1 MHNIVLLFADRVIAS
16 QSRKRGNERR
26 GGRNEE
32 MGRRAWFFRSG
43 TFFTLPEHG
52 IRRSYPS
59 LQPHPLASCIFD
71 SSGVATTGFCYCEPT
86 RCNLA
91 SVRARARAYM
101 YIRVCPR
108 GCRLA
113 VSWESRSARPWS
125 RYTPLH
131 CGSCLRSERVH
142 LVSSTRLYIDTQV
155 HDCESRLVALLG
167 ISCDEEQRIY
177 KIMKLSIF
185 LFCINILF

>member
-1 MHNIVLLFADRVIAS
+1 MVFQVRNVFYRNTESEGPILPSSPTLS
-16 QSRKRGNERR
+16 PSSR
-26 GGRNEE
+26 
-32 MGRRAWFFRSG
+32 
-43 TFFTLPEHG
+43 
-52 IRRSYPS
+52 
-59 LQPHPLASCIFD
+59 IFD
-71 SSGVATTGFCYCEPT
+71 SSGAVTTGFCYCEPT

-91 SVRARARAYM
+91 SARARACV

-108 GCRLA
+108 GCRLT

-155 HDCESRLVALLG
+155 HDCESRLVALLE

-185 LFCINILF
+185 LFCINILFLNVKNYENYCY

>member
-1 MHNIVLLFADRVIAS
+1 MVFQVRNVFYPPGTRNPKVLSFPPAPPSHRLHASSIQVELWRLVFVIAS
-16 QSRKRGNERR
+16 RPDVTSR
-26 GGRNEE
+26 
-32 MGRRAWFFRSG
+32 
-43 TFFTLPEHG
+43 
-52 IRRSYPS
+52 
-59 LQPHPLASCIFD
+59 
-71 SSGVATTGFCYCEPT
+71 
-86 RCNLA
+86 
-91 SVRARARAYM
+91 VRARARVCIY
-101 YIRVCPR
+101 VCPR

-155 HDCESRLVALLG
+155 HDCESRLVALLE